1 MVAWR
6 PPVKG
11 DLLKRIYL
19 DNAATSWPKP
29 ESVYTAIENIQREIG
44 APAGRGGYREASQV
58 HQMIQQT
65 RQKLAQ
71 FINAPLR
78 QNVAFTYSGTDALC
92 TAILGI
98 LNGADHV
105 VTSMAEHNSVLRPL
119 RYLESQNKIRLS
131 IVPSD
136 LDGLVDPKD
145 IHDAICDDTKL
156 VVLTHVSNVTGA
168 IQSAAE
174 IGAMCRSKET
184 MFLLD
189 AAQSIG
195 HIPIDVR
202 AIGCDML
209 AAPGHKGLLGP
220 LGTGILYYTDQIAS
234 QLRPLRL
241 GGTGTPNG
249 TDRQPDQCPDKFEA
263 GNLNVPGIAGI
274 AAGLEFLQSDEG
286 SKRQQAT
293 DHLVQQMLDGLVR
306 LSESG
311 LIQLHGPTD
320 VAKRTGVFSIA
331 IGDMQ
336 CTDAAAILDATWSI
350 QTRAGLHCA
359 PLMHESLGT
368 QKQGGS
374 VRLSLG
380 LFNTQED
387 VAQALKAIN
396 EIAVSLQ

>member
-1 MVAWR
+1 
-6 PPVKG
+6 
-11 DLLKRIYL
+11 
-19 DNAATSWPKP
+19 
-29 ESVYTAIENIQREIG
+29 
-44 APAGRGGYREASQV
+44 
-58 HQMIQQT
+58 
-65 RQKLAQ
+65 
-71 FINAPLR
+71 
-78 QNVAFTYSGTDALC
+78 
-92 TAILGI
+92 
-98 LNGADHV
+98 
-105 VTSMAEHNSVLRPL
+105 
-119 RYLESQNKIRLS
+119 
-131 IVPSD
+131 
-136 LDGLVDPKD
+136 
-145 IHDAICDDTKL
+145 
-156 VVLTHVSNVTGA
+156 
-168 IQSAAE
+168 
-174 IGAMCRSKET
+174 

-286 SKRQQAT
+286 SKRQEAT
-293 DHLVQQMLDGLVR
+293 HHLVQQMLDGLVR